1 MYNAHFLHTAGMDH
15 LLHLG
20 RGSGGSTGAESEEL
34 QMACLMGLVSYL
46 SGLPEVQRVS
56 PFHESRILNA
66 VAGAIVQSGND
77 IDRPLTDAGLDGTG
91 EVIQV
96 KSFYL
101 NLGFRGFYAAKQTSL
116 QMRIRQTA
124 ASGVVLV
131 LYMVQCCPS

>member
-1 MYNAHFLHTAGMDH
+1 MFDGPGVLFN
-15 LLHLG
+15 
-20 RGSGGSTGAESEEL
+20 
-34 QMACLMGLVSYL
+34 
-46 SGLPEVQRVS
+46 GLPEVQRVS

-96 KSFYL
+96 KSFYF

-131 LYMVQCCPS
+131 LYMVQYCPS

>member
-1 MYNAHFLHTAGMDH
+1 M
-15 LLHLG
+15 
-20 RGSGGSTGAESEEL
+20 
-34 QMACLMGLVSYL
+34 
-46 SGLPEVQRVS
+46 QRVS

-66 VAGAIVQSGND
+66 GAGAIVQSGND
-77 IDRPLTDAGLDGTG
+77 IDRPLTDAGLDVTG

-131 LYMVQCCPS
+131 LYMVQYCPS